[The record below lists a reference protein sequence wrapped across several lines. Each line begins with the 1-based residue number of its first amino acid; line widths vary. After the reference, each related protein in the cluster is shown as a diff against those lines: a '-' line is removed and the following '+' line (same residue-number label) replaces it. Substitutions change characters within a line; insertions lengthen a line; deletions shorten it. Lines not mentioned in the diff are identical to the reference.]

1 VLIRQSRRKRFRLL
15 VRDGRLSVAF
25 IREVLP
31 MSIASVLNG
40 GSGSRGLPTH
50 AGKIFCLL
58 IAVASGTSQ
67 AQVAPP
73 IDWVDVGDPGN
84 AADTTGYGAVPY
96 SFKIMKFEFRND
108 QYTSF
113 LNSVATVSDPYTL
126 YNASMGVDPRGGITQ
141 SGTAG
146 AYTYAV
152 KANMGDKP
160 VNYVSWFDAARVAN
174 WLQNGASGT
183 SSTETGAYTLN
194 GLTTGTAPG
203 KNPGALIYV
212 PTEDEWY
219 KAAYY
224 KGSGTNAGYWEYAT
238 KADTTPGPVTATP
251 TGVGISGSSNTA
263 NYADNADWNGQDGNV
278 TTVGSNGG
286 PSAYT
291 TYDMSGNVEEW
302 NDLTSTTLT
311 ARGVRGGNW
320 ESTDGSLSRVSRN
333 VYEPAT
339 ETSQLGFRLS
349 GVPEIDGSGAR
360 LVLGLIVCGLALLEQ
375 RRQGR

>member
-1 VLIRQSRRKRFRLL
+1 
-15 VRDGRLSVAF
+15 
-25 IREVLP
+25 
-31 MSIASVLNG
+31 MSIVSVLNS

-67 AQVAPP
+67 AQVVPP

-113 LNSVATVSDPYTL
+113 LNSVAATDTHTL
-126 YNASMGVDPRGGITQ
+126 YNASMGIDPRGGITQ
-141 SGTAG
+141 SGTSG
-146 AYTYAV
+146 GYTYAV

-174 WLQNGASGT
+174 WLTNGATSS

-203 KNPGALIYV
+203 KNPGALFYV

-238 KADTTPGPVTATP
+238 QADTSPTPVSATTVGTGTSGGVSPV
-251 TGVGISGSSNTA
+251 VSGNFA

-278 TTVGSNGG
+278 TTVGTNGG
-286 PSAYT
+286 TSAYS
-291 TYDMSGNVEEW
+291 TYSMSGNVEEW
-302 NDLTSTTLT
+302 NDLTSTADT

-320 ESTDGSLSRVSRN
+320 NSTDGSLARVSWN

-349 GVPEIDGSGAR
+349 NGVPEIDGSGAR